1 LHLPP
6 AAAAGNAM
14 PLVIMLHGSER
25 VAAIAAVAGAC
36 WLPEVKLDRGVPMCY
51 ITGTADPF
59 NPLDGGPLRL
69 GLGGKDKPP
78 VRDSVLKWVKVL
90 GAPVEPAETR
100 ETNGVRTVR
109 YGPGRDG
116 AEVVFV
122 AIEGQGHVW
131 PGGKNLLPEL
141 LVGRETGRF
150 KAVDVIWDFFKARA
164 RDTSVSSPP
173 P

>member
-1 LHLPP
+1 
-6 AAAAGNAM
+6 M

-25 VAAIAAVAGAC
+25 GAAIAAVADAC
-36 WLPEVKLDRGVPMCY
+36 WLPERKLDRGVPICY

-78 VRDSVLKWVKVL
+78 VRDSILKWVKAL

-164 RDTSVSSPP
+164 LDTSVSSPP